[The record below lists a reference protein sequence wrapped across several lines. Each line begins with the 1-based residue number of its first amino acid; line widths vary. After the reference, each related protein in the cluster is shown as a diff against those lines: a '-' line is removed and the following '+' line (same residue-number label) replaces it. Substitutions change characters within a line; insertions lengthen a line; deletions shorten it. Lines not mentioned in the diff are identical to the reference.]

1 MNLYPLKFSP
11 RFVPKMWGGRA
22 LERVVDKSLPSD
34 KSGAEI
40 PIGESWELF
49 DFPPGSVGP
58 DATQQGDDPAGWV
71 SSRVA
76 NGPLKGENL
85 HSVMLFERAALLG
98 AAQPVETP
106 HGPQFPLLIKF
117 LDARQDL
124 SVQVHPPQAYV
135 DAHPDAAIKNECWH
149 VLDHE
154 PDARI
159 LLGAKTGTTRA
170 AFETSI
176 REGTCEALLN
186 SVKVRKGDTFYL
198 PSGTVHALGAGA
210 VVAEVQTP
218 SDTTYR
224 VFDFNRIDPATGKPR
239 RLHVEQA
246 LDCIDFDTDATKN
259 YAPPGD
265 DDAVIVNAPQF
276 TLHRR
281 SATVGEKIAN
291 VTGELRVLIF
301 LEGSGTIGGGKSPT
315 EFAKGDTVL
324 IPATVNGTIDAKTD
338 LRWLEVLLPQG

>member
-1 MNLYPLKFSP
+1 MNLYPLKFVP

-22 LERVVDKSLPSD
+22 LEGVLGKSLPSD
-34 KSGAEI
+34 KA
-40 PIGESWELF
+40 IGESWELF
-49 DFPPGSVGP
+49 DFPPGTVGP
-58 DATQQGDDPAGWV
+58 DATVQGDDPKGWV
-71 SSRVA
+71 SSRIS

-98 AAQPVETP
+98 AAQPVETT
-106 HGPQFPLLIKF
+106 HGPQFPLLVKF

-124 SVQVHPPQAYV
+124 SVQVHPPESYV
-135 DAHPDAAIKNECWH
+135 RKHPDAAIKNECWH
-149 VLDHE
+149 VLDHD

-159 LLGAKTGTTRA
+159 LLGAKPGTTRA
-170 AFETSI
+170 AFEESI
-176 REGTCEALLN
+176 RNGSCEALLN
-186 SVKVRKGDTFYL
+186 SVKIQNGDTFYL

-224 VFDFNRIDPATGKPR
+224 VFDFNRIDPASGKLR
-239 RLHVEQA
+239 ALHVKQA

-259 YAPPGD
+259 YVPPGN
-265 DDAVIVNAPQF
+265 DDATIVTAPQF
-276 TLHRR
+276 TLLRR
-281 SATVGEKIAN
+281 SAAGEEKISV
-291 VTGELRVLIF
+291 VTGEPRVLIF

-315 EFAKGDTVL
+315 EFSRGDTVL
-324 IPATVNGTIDAKTD
+324 IPATVNGTIESKSP